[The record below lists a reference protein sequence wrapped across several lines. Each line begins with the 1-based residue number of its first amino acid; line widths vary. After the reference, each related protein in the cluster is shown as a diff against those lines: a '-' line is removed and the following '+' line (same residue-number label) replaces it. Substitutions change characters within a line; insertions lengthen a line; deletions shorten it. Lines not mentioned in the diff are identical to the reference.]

1 MSEQQLSFSGDE
13 PWPLTVRELAS
24 GVDALYL
31 SGRSSIPEGLL
42 ERLESARTASQ
53 DLETGS
59 PFQFGLLEM
68 TMSPH
73 GWGKYRYLLEYPHGR
88 IGITQSTELPAFRI
102 QPYAEFLHGEGPRG
116 VVDWFQRLLEM
127 ECELVELTVS
137 RLDLFAD
144 FQGWALNGNAR
155 NEFVC
160 RAKSLHVFE
169 DDGVFNGLTFGRR
182 TSESITA
189 RLYDKSIQSAKV
201 GSGYWPMIWG
211 DAYDPSQSVLR
222 VEFELH
228 RAAIRQ
234 FNLGGPYE
242 TLNAVGAL
250 WAHLTTKWLSHRV
263 PGEDE
268 TKSRW
273 PFSKEW
279 QCVQRARIA
288 QGAHGVNRMFLGKR
302 RGYVDNILPGLVG
315 YLSSFG
321 AYSGCNSLVEMLPY
335 LEDQVRFYVER
346 TGISL
351 AERIETKRRKLGLP

>member
-1 MSEQQLSFSGDE
+1 MSQLSFL
-13 PWPLTVRELAS
+13 PQLPKELAS

-31 SGRSSIPEGLL
+31 SGRSLIPDTFLA
-42 ERLESARTASQ
+42 RLEAARSASY
-53 DLETGS
+53 DMETGP

-68 TMSPH
+68 RMSPH

-88 IGITQSTELPAFRI
+88 IGITQSSELPTFRI
-102 QPYAEFLHGEGPRG
+102 QPYAEFLHGESPRG

-127 ECELVELTVS
+127 ECEAVELTVS

-144 FQGWALNGNAR
+144 FQGWVLDGDAR
-155 NEFVC
+155 NEFLC
-160 RAKSLHVFE
+160 RAKARNVFE

-189 RLYDKSIQSAKV
+189 RLYDKTIQSAKV

-211 DAYDPSQSVLR
+211 DAYDRSQSVLR

-228 RAAIRQ
+228 RPALRQ
-234 FNLGGPYE
+234 FDLGGPYE
-242 TLNAVGAL
+242 TLDAIGAL
-250 WAHLTTKWLSHRV
+250 WAYLTGKWLTHRV

-273 PFSKEW
+273 AVSEQW
-279 QCVQRARIA
+279 ENVQRARIA
-288 QGAHGVNRMFLGKR
+288 QEAHGVNRMLLGKR

-321 AYSGCNSLVEMLPY
+321 AYSDCSSLAEMLPQ
-335 LEDQVRFYVER
+335 LEHHVRFYTEQ
-346 TGISL
+346 TGMSL
-351 AERIETKRRKLGLP
+351 VDRIQAKRRKMGLE